1 MNDPYKAIVDLAYKA
16 MRHRKPGK
24 PEIFLDTFPHTGALW
39 ISIHGSGWEP
49 DAEPDEHFTIY
60 LHGQYG
66 DDVEKCLAAV
76 QKAYRKITA
85 KEAGT

>member
-1 MNDPYKAIVDLAYKA
+1 MKDPYKAIVDLAYKA
-16 MRHRKPGK
+16 MRHHKPGK
-24 PEIFLDTFPHTGALW
+24 PEIFLDTFQHTGALW
-39 ISIHGSGWEP
+39 ISIYGSGCGPETK
-49 DAEPDEHFTIY
+49 PDEHFTIY

-76 QKAYRKITA
+76 RKAYREITA